1 MTEDHRFIPTDPNDI
16 VAWLT
21 DAYEKILKT
30 HVYPASPERLFIQW
44 LANALTLERA
54 LTNYAANQNLPSR
67 AIGDNLDALA
77 ELFYA
82 QKRPSPKPASCT
94 VRFSIS
100 APQNFLVLIPKGTRV
115 TDANRSLLWETLQD
129 AYIPVGDSFVDL
141 KVQCTQ
147 PGKVGNDFLKG
158 QLDSI
163 VDPFPYFLSCVNVS
177 DSDGGSDAPS
187 DEEFRALLRASMD
200 AFSCAG
206 AKGGYIYWAKQV
218 STEIA
223 DVVANSPTPGVV
235 KLYVLMNDGSPASTE
250 IKNAVL
256 AACSADSVRP
266 LTDQV
271 SVLDPEIVPY
281 NITLTYFSPSSVN
294 ATELDSAVK
303 KTVADFTVWQS
314 GKLGRDINP
323 SKLIGDLMNAG
334 VKRVNLSEPIFA
346 ELNDGSGTQIPQLAQ
361 VSSVTITNGGAEDD

>member
-158 QLDSI
+158 QLDS
-163 VDPFPYFLSCVNVS
+163 DRKS
-177 DSDGGSDAPS
+177 
-187 DEEFRALLRASMD
+187 
-200 AFSCAG
+200 
-206 AKGGYIYWAKQV
+206 
-218 STEIA
+218 
-223 DVVANSPTPGVV
+223 VV
-235 KLYVLMNDGSPASTE
+235 
-250 IKNAVL
+250 
-256 AACSADSVRP
+256 
-266 LTDQV
+266 
-271 SVLDPEIVPY
+271 
-281 NITLTYFSPSSVN
+281 
-294 ATELDSAVK
+294 
-303 KTVADFTVWQS
+303 
-314 GKLGRDINP
+314 
-323 SKLIGDLMNAG
+323 
-334 VKRVNLSEPIFA
+334 
-346 ELNDGSGTQIPQLAQ
+346 
-361 VSSVTITNGGAEDD
+361 